1 MTMKRRIGIL
11 IAGHIPEELSGR
23 FGHYGTMFSE
33 FLGPESFDYASY
45 FVVDGHV
52 PDDPDKADGWL
63 ITGSRYGVYED
74 HPWIR
79 RLEEFVRAIR
89 DAGKPLVGVCFG
101 HQVIAKALGG
111 TVEKFAL
118 GWTAGA
124 TRYTGMN
131 GAGDLTLLAW
141 HQDQVIV
148 PPAEARISATSP
160 FCAHAALSY
169 GDWAISFQAHPEFSS
184 SYFSALV
191 EARRT
196 LVGENVAC
204 LALADTENTSSP
216 QVAKLIADHFR
227 RAWKRQGT
235 IQAMISDQNHSNREA
250 IMPVYPN
257 ASLHIG
263 GQWRPG
269 SGLALDVVNPATGEV
284 IGKVES
290 AATTDLDDALAA
302 ASSGFTVWRHTSP
315 MERAGIM
322 KKAAGLLAERIE
334 KIAPLL
340 TMEQGKPLQQARNE
354 ISSAVEIIHWFAEE
368 TTRTYGRLIP
378 ARALDVAQDVVRE
391 PVGPV
396 AAFTPWNFPIN
407 QSVLKLA
414 AALAAGCS
422 IIMKGP
428 EETPASCAELVKAF
442 VDAGMPDGVV
452 NLVYGVPSF
461 ISTYLISHPV
471 IRKVSFTGSTPVGK
485 VLAQLAGQHLKP
497 ITLELGGHAPALV
510 FDDADIGDAARVL
523 ARAKYYNAGQV
534 CIAPT
539 RLLVHRAV
547 FDRFVAAFE
556 SEVKAIKTGY
566 GLDPDVTMGPLAN
579 ERRLVAMQEFV
590 DDAAEHSAEILS
602 GGHRIGTCGNF
613 FAPTLVLG
621 APTQSRVQRDEP
633 FGPVALINRVD
644 DYAQAVA
651 EANRLPYGLAAYAF
665 TRSARTMN
673 DLARDIEAGMLSI
686 NHHGLALPETPFGG
700 VKESGYGTE
709 GGSEGIDAY
718 LTPKFVSKR
727 FI

>member
-1 MTMKRRIGIL
+1 MIMKRTIGIL

-33 FLGPESFDYASY
+33 FLGPASFDYASY
-45 FVVDGHV
+45 FVVDGHI
-52 PDDPDKADGWL
+52 PDDPCAADGWL

-74 HPWIR
+74 YPWIR

-111 TVEKFAL
+111 TVEKFPQ
-118 GWTAGA
+118 GWSVGA
-124 TRYTGMN
+124 TRYTGIN
-131 GAGDLTLLAW
+131 GADDLALLAW

-148 PPAEARISATSP
+148 PPAGARISATNT

-169 GDWAISFQAHPEFSS
+169 GDWAISFQAHPEFTS

-191 EARRT
+191 ETKRT
-196 LVGENVAC
+196 SVGENVARR
-204 LALADTENTSSP
+204 ALANTENASSR
-216 QVAKLIADHFR
+216 QVAMLIADHFT
-227 RAWKRQGT
+227 RAWERQERV
-235 IQAMISDQNHSNREA
+235 QSMFRDPNSNNGEA

-257 ASLHIG
+257 TPLHIG

-269 SGLALDVVNPATGEV
+269 AGLALDVVNPATGEV

-302 ASSGFTVWRHTSP
+302 ASSGFTVWRRTSP

-368 TTRTYGRLIP
+368 TTRAYGRSIP
-378 ARALDVAQDVVRE
+378 ARMPDVTQDVVRE

-442 VDAGMPDGVV
+442 ADAGIPDGVV

-461 ISTYLISHPV
+461 ISTYLISHPI

-485 VLAQLAGQHLKP
+485 ALAQLAGQHLKP

-510 FDDADIGDAARVL
+510 FDDADTDDAARVL

-547 FDRFVAAFE
+547 FDQFVAAFE
-556 SEVKAIKTGY
+556 NELKAIKTGY

-579 ERRLVAMQEFV
+579 ERRLAAMLEFV
-590 DDAAEHSAEILS
+590 DDAAEHGANILS
-602 GGHRIGTCGNF
+602 GGHRIGTRGNY
-613 FAPTLVLG
+613 FAPTIVLG
-621 APTQSRVQRDEP
+621 ATAECRVQRDEP
-633 FGPVALINRVD
+633 FGPIALINRVD

-665 TRSARTMN
+665 SRSARTMN